1 MEIGVGS
8 VVYAGAGREKGG
20 LFLIVGF
27 DGDFVLIAD
36 GKRRRIQKPKRKKRK
51 HVVPTGLPPEK
62 NLMAGKTVTNTQVRR
77 ALAKYRMQFEGGFFF
92 GEG

>member
-20 LFLIVGF
+20 LYLVVGL
-27 DGDFVLIAD
+27 DGDYLLIAD
-36 GKRRRIQKPKRKKRK
+36 GKRRRVQTPKRKKQK
-51 HVVPTGLPPEK
+51 HIVPTGLLPEE
-62 NLMAGKTVTNTQVRR
+62 NLAAGKEITNTQARR